1 MKILQGKFIKFR
13 DNGIEVD
20 PEQLSE
26 YLSSEASTFPIRTV
40 MDFFETLHV
49 LQFSKSCGSKN
60 KVSYY
65 FVHPNFG
72 KDKALSDE
80 FYKQAINM
88 SCKELKGTKRMSP
101 MHHIELFD
109 RLIRMNN
116 SQKVKITRLEFARL
130 KLQYVL
136 QRKIDL
142 MKYEADVVDHNIEEP
157 DYKKNNEIAGYY
169 GDVEIGTL
177 QKVFCNYF
185 PIYQNTVE
193 EPMEVDQPT
202 EAAVDQVA
210 EQPMDNEIIYT
221 KDPVDKIQDTASQEI
236 IIDVCSLPEVK
247 LATIEAENKEN
258 EPPAKKRRK
267 YKTRP
272 GKVSIKET
280 NEALAFLQQEFG
292 GTSSDI

>member
-1 MKILQGKFIKFR
+1 MQGKSIKFR
-13 DNGIEVD
+13 ENGIEVD
-20 PEQLSE
+20 LEQLSE
-26 YLSSEASTFPIRTV
+26 YLTSEASTFPIRTV

-72 KDKALSDE
+72 KDKALSDD

-116 SQKVKITRLEFARL
+116 SQKVKITRLQFARL

-142 MKYEADVVDHNIEEP
+142 MKYEADVIDHNIEEP

-177 QKVFCNYF
+177 KKVFCNYF

-193 EPMEVDQPT
+193 EPMEVDQPI
-202 EAAVDQVA
+202 EDAAVDQVA
-210 EQPMDNEIIYT
+210 EQPVDIEMIYT
-221 KDPVDKIQDTASQEI
+221 EDPAIQEI
-236 IIDVCSLPEVK
+236 IVDVCSLPEVK
-247 LATIEAENKEN
+247 LAPIEAENKEN
-258 EPPAKKRRK
+258 EPPAKKRRRC
-267 YKTRP
+267 KTRP

-280 NEALAFLQQEFG
+280 NEALAFLEQEFG
-292 GTSSDI
+292 ATSSDI

>member
-1 MKILQGKFIKFR
+1 MIIKILQGKSIKFR
-13 DNGIEVD
+13 EHGIEVD
-20 PEQLSE
+20 LEQLSE
-26 YLSSEASTFPIRTV
+26 YLTSEASTFPIRTV

-60 KVSYY
+60 KVSYF

-72 KDKALSDE
+72 KDKALSDD

-116 SQKVKITRLEFARL
+116 SQKVKITRLQFARL

-142 MKYEADVVDHNIEEP
+142 MKYEADVIDHNIEEP

-169 GDVEIGTL
+169 GDVEIGIL
-177 QKVFCNYF
+177 KKVFCNYF

-193 EPMEVDQPT
+193 EPMEVDQPI
-202 EAAVDQVA
+202 EDAAVDQVA
-210 EQPMDNEIIYT
+210 EQPVDIEMIYT
-221 KDPVDKIQDTASQEI
+221 EDPAIQEI
-236 IIDVCSLPEVK
+236 IVDVCSLPEVK
-247 LATIEAENKEN
+247 LAPIEAENKEN
-258 EPPAKKRRK
+258 EPPAKKRRRC
-267 YKTRP
+267 KTRP

-280 NEALAFLQQEFG
+280 NEALAFLEQEFG
-292 GTSSDI
+292 ATSSDI